1 MDALTQ
7 RETITVGIGIRRELT
22 DERLPTP
29 AEMRALADQVQVAI
43 AIETA
48 SACDLMETASQFE
61 GDPMAAILRDL
72 ARRHRVHT
80 ITLKARLAGLVAA
93 IRMTRGQ

>member
-1 MDALTQ
+1 M
-7 RETITVGIGIRRELT
+7 RIGTRRELT

-29 AEMRALADQVQVAI
+29 EEMHALADQVQVAI
-43 AIETA
+43 AIEEA
-48 SACDLMETASQFE
+48 NACDLMKTASEFE

-93 IRMTRGQ
+93 IKTTRGQ